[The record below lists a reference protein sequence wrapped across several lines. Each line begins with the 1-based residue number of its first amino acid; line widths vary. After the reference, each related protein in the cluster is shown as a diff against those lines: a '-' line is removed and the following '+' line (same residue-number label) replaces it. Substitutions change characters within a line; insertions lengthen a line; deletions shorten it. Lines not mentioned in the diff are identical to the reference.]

1 MKILIAEDDRNARGL
16 LSDILASAGAGYDV
30 IACENGKAAWEA
42 LQSHQDV
49 RVCIVDVM
57 MPEVDGIELLKRV
70 RGDERLK
77 ALPVILCTALN
88 DRTTVAQAMVLKIDG
103 YLVKP
108 FNRSGVLERVK
119 KAVEGADMRRRTQ
132 GILDN
137 ETEVCAR
144 LGTTI
149 PAYRGMLK
157 DLAHGALQWSD
168 DFQKSASPD
177 RNRLLLP
184 RASAF
189 RRASANLGARPL
201 SAAFTE
207 MERVMQQ
214 PAAGPTE
221 QAALDELAAT
231 AARVVQENAEKVRSV
246 LS

>member
-16 LSDILASAGAGYDV
+16 LCDILASAGAGYDV
-30 IACENGKAAWEA
+30 IACENGKLAWEA
-42 LQSHQDV
+42 LQAHPDV
-49 RVCIVDVM
+49 RVCILDVM

-70 RGDERLK
+70 RADERLK
-77 ALPVILCTALN
+77 PLPVILCTALN
-88 DRTTVAQAMVLKIDG
+88 DRTTVAQAMALRIDG

-119 KAVEGADMRRRTQ
+119 KAVESADMRRRTQ
-132 GILDN
+132 GILEN
-137 ETEVCAR
+137 EAEVCAR
-144 LGTTI
+144 LGTTV
-149 PAYRGMLK
+149 PAYRGMVK
-157 DLAHGALQWSD
+157 DLAHGALQWAD
-168 DFQKSASPD
+168 DFQKSVSPD

-214 PAAGPTE
+214 PATAPAE
-221 QAALDELAAT
+221 QAALAELAT
-231 AARVVQENAEKVRSV
+231 AAARAVQEHAEKVRGV